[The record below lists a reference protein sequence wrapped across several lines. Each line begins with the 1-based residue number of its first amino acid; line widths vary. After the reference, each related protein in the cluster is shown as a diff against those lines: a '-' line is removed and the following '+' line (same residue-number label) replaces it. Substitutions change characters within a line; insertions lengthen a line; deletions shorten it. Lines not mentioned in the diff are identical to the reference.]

1 MERAPDLNCIDA
13 CTAADA
19 RMELPPQFSLFAPVC
34 SFIRSQYPIPT
45 RETTEV
51 LGDVRLKCL
60 EKCGEATGT
69 LHLGEAGC
77 SSPVRFQL
85 LLRSH

>member
-60 EKCGEATGT
+60 EKCGEATGI

-85 LLRSH
+85 LWRSH